1 MKEVDNGQY
10 KEQER
15 QYRRQRVQ
23 CGVSMINFL
32 IHNMV
37 AEYKARKILDEL
49 RSRKGFEVLDNL
61 DEEILEEIVEEI
73 RAIIKS

>member
-1 MKEVDNGQY
+1 
-10 KEQER
+10 
-15 QYRRQRVQ
+15 
-23 CGVSMINFL
+23 
-32 IHNMV
+32 MV